1 MKRELVNE
9 IRAKLELKGLLPLR
23 AQAAKAEELLR
34 CRLDTLLP
42 QLMDECD
49 ADCWLITAYENNEDP
64 VMRTLLTPDM
74 RSARR
79 LSAIFFCRNES
90 GGIDRLSW
98 GIPSAH
104 MKRYYTPVKQ
114 GDETLA
120 EGAARVIRQYKPRA
134 VLLNVNGEMGGFCD
148 GLSSSLHQQ
157 LLSMPQDCASLLR
170 PAHPLTTRWLETMT
184 APELE
189 IMELLVE
196 ITEDII
202 CENFSRR
209 VITPGVTTTE
219 DVEWSMREH
228 MWQSGL
234 DFWFG
239 PDVDLQRRGV
249 AAHGFDGVIE
259 PGDLLHCDVGIYLKY
274 IPVLTDKQWMAYVL
288 REGESEAPAGVKA
301 LFKRCNRFQDIACEG
316 YNAGRTGN
324 EVFWD
329 AINGARREGIDA
341 SFYCHGLGVHGHGAG
356 PIIGRWDHQDSIYP
370 RGELKLGMHTSYA
383 LELNIKGSLP
393 EWDGQTVRI
402 ALEEDIHVAPTPRY
416 VRGREEEILEI

>member
-1 MKRELVNE
+1 MNDLVTR
-9 IRAKLELKGLLPLR
+9 IRAKLEQNGLLPLR
-23 AQAAKAEELLR
+23 AQAKKAEELIEY
-34 CRLDTLLP
+34 RLTTLLP
-42 QLMDECD
+42 ALMDECS

-74 RSARR
+74 RTARR
-79 LSAIFFCRNES
+79 LSAILFCRNAS

-104 MKRYYTPVKQ
+104 MKRFYTPVKQ

-120 EGAARVIRQYKPRA
+120 AGVERVIRQYRPKE
-134 VLLNVNGEMGGFCD
+134 VLINVNGEMGGFCD
-148 GLSSSLHQQ
+148 GLS
-157 LLSMPQDCASLLR
+157 ASLLEQLNTMPEDCR
-170 PAHPLTTRWLETMT
+170 SLLKPAHPLTTRWLETMT
-184 APELE
+184 EPELA

-202 CENFSRR
+202 KENFSRK
-209 VITPGVTTTE
+209 VINPGVTTTE

-249 AAHGFDGVIE
+249 QSLGFEDVIL
-259 PGDLLHCDVGIYLKY
+259 PGDLLHCDVGVYLKY

-288 REGESEAPAGVKA
+288 REGETEAPAGVKA
-301 LFKRCNRFQDIACEG
+301 LFRRCNRFQDIACEH
-316 YNAGRTGN
+316 YLAGHTGN
-324 EVFWD
+324 QVFWD
-329 AINGARREGIDA
+329 AINGARRENIDA

-370 RGELKLGMHTSYA
+370 RGELPLGMHTSYA
-383 LELNIKGSLP
+383 LELNIKGQLP
-393 EWDGQTVRI
+393 EWDDQTVRI
-402 ALEEDIHVAPTPRY
+402 ALEEDIHVAPAPRY